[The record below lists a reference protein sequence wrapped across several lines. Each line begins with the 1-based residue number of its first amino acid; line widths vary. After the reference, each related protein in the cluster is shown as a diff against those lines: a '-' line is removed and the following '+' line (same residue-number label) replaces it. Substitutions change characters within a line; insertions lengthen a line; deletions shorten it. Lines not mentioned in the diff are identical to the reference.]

1 MHRALS
7 ILALLLAVATAR
19 AFEPDAAAHGVD
31 LPPDRSGPVPVQI
44 DFFLLDVTGINDAAE
59 TFDASLYIDLKWKDS
74 RMAFDAAKF
83 GSSRALYPK
92 EAADTQL
99 ATMWSPHIN
108 VENLVGDPSTLDQCL
123 TIYADGTVELERRIA
138 GTFSSP
144 MQLDRFPFD
153 QQALEIRLE
162 SFLWNS
168 SELQLVKVDD
178 PDTSHRHVS
187 ETLSLKGWSFAASS
201 LRISEH
207 DYPTGDKYSSFVSR
221 MLVQRE
227 PWFYMWS
234 VVFPLVLVTIFA
246 LTCFF
251 WDQEALGERVAQVLT
266 CLLTVTAQS
275 LVVSGD
281 LPKISYFTPI
291 DYAFL
296 LTYAILLIVAV
307 ESIVTKFLNER
318 NRELA
323 DLIDYHAAWV
333 VSLAY
338 AIGMGWVF
346 WLK

>member
-1 MHRALS
+1 MRRAFS
-7 ILALLLAVATAR
+7 ILALLFVVATAR
-19 AFEPDAAAHGVD
+19 AFEPDAATRGVD
-31 LPPDRSGPVPVQI
+31 LPPNRSGPVPVQI
-44 DFFLLDVTGINDAAE
+44 DFFLLDVTAINDAAE
-59 TFDASLYIDLKWKDS
+59 TFDASVYIDLKWQDP

-83 GSSRALYPK
+83 GSDRALYPK

-99 ATMWSPHIN
+99 ASMWSPHID
-108 VENLVGDPSTLDQCL
+108 VENLVGEPSTLDQCL
-123 TIYADGTVELERRIA
+123 TIHTDGTVEFEQRIA
-138 GTFSSP
+138 GTFSSA
-144 MQLDRFPFD
+144 MKLSKFPFD
-153 QQALEIRLE
+153 EQKLAIRLE
-162 SFLWNS
+162 SFMWTND
-168 SELQLVKVDD
+168 EMQFVGMDA
-178 PDTSHRHVS
+178 PDTIHQHVN
-187 ETLSLKGWSFAASS
+187 ERLSLNGWNFVASS
-201 LRISEH
+201 QGVSVNG
-207 DYPTGDKYSSFVSR
+207 YPTGDKYSTFVSR
-221 MLVQRE
+221 LLVQRE

-307 ESIVTKFLNER
+307 ESIAMKFLNER
-318 NRELA
+318 NREFA

-333 VSLAY
+333 LSLAY
-338 AIGMGWVF
+338 AVGMGCVF
-346 WLK
+346 WIK

>member
-1 MHRALS
+1 
-7 ILALLLAVATAR
+7 
-19 AFEPDAAAHGVD
+19 
-31 LPPDRSGPVPVQI
+31 
-44 DFFLLDVTGINDAAE
+44 
-59 TFDASLYIDLKWKDS
+59 
-74 RMAFDAAKF
+74 
-83 GSSRALYPK
+83 
-92 EAADTQL
+92 
-99 ATMWSPHIN
+99 
-108 VENLVGDPSTLDQCL
+108 
-123 TIYADGTVELERRIA
+123 
-138 GTFSSP
+138 
-144 MQLDRFPFD
+144 MQLNRFPFD

-168 SELQLVKVDD
+168 SELQLVKVDN
-178 PDTSHRHVS
+178 PDTSHRHVN
-187 ETLSLKGWSFAASS
+187 ETLSLKGWSFTASS